1 MEITML
7 LSIGEL
13 ASAIGVSIV
22 TLRRWDKA
30 GKLAPCL
37 RTVGGHRRYLL
48 SEVFAV
54 LGATDP
60 LLKENPSEDRL
71 VVGYA
76 RVSCHDQK
84 DDLERQK
91 AKLESHLIG
100 TPNAL
105 VLTDLGSGLNF
116 KKRGLTKLI
125 ALVMA
130 GRVER
135 TFVTHKDRLM
145 RFGYEIFEQVV
156 QAQGGK
162 IDILENVCGNDDAE
176 LAQDV
181 LAIITVFSARLYGR
195 RSHQNRQKAA

>member
-1 MEITML
+1 ML

-48 SEVFAV
+48 SEVFAI
-54 LGATDP
+54 LGANDP
-60 LLKENPSEDRL
+60 MPAEKRSDKRL

-76 RVSCHDQK
+76 RVSSHDQK

-91 AKLESHLIG
+91 AKLESHLSG
-100 TPNAL
+100 TPHAI

-116 KKRGLTKLI
+116 RKRGLTKLL

-130 GRVER
+130 GRVEKI
-135 TFVTHKDRLM
+135 VITHKDRLM

-156 QAQGGK
+156 QAHGGK
-162 IDILENVCGNDDAE
+162 IEILENICGNDDAE